1 MFDVVV
7 RRTSD
12 VTDVSRSRALTTDF
26 YRRATQIRRPPLADV
41 GCPAT
46 DDDVTNLRCDQA
58 PQRSK
63 LLATGT

>member
-12 VTDVSRSRALTTDF
+12 VTDVSRSRARTTDF
-26 YRRATQIRRPPLADV
+26 YRLATQIRRPPLADV

-46 DDDVTNLRCDQA
+46 DDDATNLRRDQA